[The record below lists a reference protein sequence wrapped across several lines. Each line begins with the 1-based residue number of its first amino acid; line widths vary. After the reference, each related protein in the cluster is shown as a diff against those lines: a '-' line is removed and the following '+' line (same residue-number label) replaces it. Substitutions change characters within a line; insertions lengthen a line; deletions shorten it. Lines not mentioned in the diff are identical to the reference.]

1 MELKQVATVLWRWW
15 WLLALAMLV
24 SAAFSSVSDRQLPR
38 VYRTSTTIQ
47 VGQFLQSTN
56 PQPQDFA
63 TSQQLAQAYALTR
76 SSLRREYT
84 AAGPFPAALVRSN
97 SPTGSSSGSASSG
110 PLPFRFA
117 APAESVRR
125 SGNSNAT
132 CDLCTLTRCGVLD
145 NRASYKADMP
155 TCRRRNRTSSRN
167 GSHRRALQN
176 AAVPLQDAAVDGHYS
191 PAAGIARGRSHIV
204 DRVLRTLHALDALT
218 RATYVRFVAMF
229 ERSANDQLRS
239 GARGRCSR
247 TS

>member
-1 MELKQVATVLWRWW
+1 MRVQSPREGPLRPGQ
-15 WLLALAMLV
+15 
-24 SAAFSSVSDRQLPR
+24 AA
-38 VYRTSTTIQ
+38 
-47 VGQFLQSTN
+47 
-56 PQPQDFA
+56 
-63 TSQQLAQAYALTR
+63 AQAYALTR

-132 CDLCTLTRCGVLD
+132 RDLCTLTRCGVLD

-155 TCRRRNRTSSRN
+155 ICSRRNRTSSRN

-176 AAVPLQDAAVDGHYS
+176 AAGPLQDAAVDGHYS

>member
-1 MELKQVATVLWRWW
+1 MRVQSPREGPLRPGQ
-15 WLLALAMLV
+15 
-24 SAAFSSVSDRQLPR
+24 AA
-38 VYRTSTTIQ
+38 
-47 VGQFLQSTN
+47 
-56 PQPQDFA
+56 
-63 TSQQLAQAYALTR
+63 AQAYALTR

-132 CDLCTLTRCGVLD
+132 RDLCTLTRCGVLD

-155 TCRRRNRTSSRN
+155 TCSRRNRTSSRN

-176 AAVPLQDAAVDGHYS
+176 AAGPLQDAAVDGHYS

-204 DRVLRTLHALDALT
+204 DRVLRTLHARTLHALDALT

-239 GARGRCSR
+239 RARGRCSR